1 MASNSWINL
10 TPLYKLRTSRFFD
23 QTAIGS
29 NAISLPSR
37 GAAFSGDVFASALDQ
52 SSSISPEQVFANA
65 SHEPFAI
72 RHICLDV
79 ESRTLLLAGQRHLCL
94 LSFCRSESA
103 FEIPVLDIYLH
114 YEEDQAVEP
123 SVGTGDET
131 SSLMSSSSG
140 RRTNQ
145 QGLANSTSHS
155 NSPGQFTG
163 ERVRSIRVRQW
174 APGYQPSLV
183 CRIAVP
189 NFVSSPTELGDAPYP
204 TNFSPISAIALTSA
218 TNLLAFAT
226 DGGISVVDYYQG
238 ICLVCAAIPE
248 LEAMDPLR
256 SSRSKSSPRFSS
268 SGNGTKSTQA
278 LNVASLASNTANQ
291 PPPPSIQP
299 RPSIFRKRSDFPSKT
314 TPPATNHH
322 SFRLPWKRRATK
334 SNAFKRKG
342 HFIEKQTLET
352 LNEERENGLI
362 DQCSQPNVIP
372 QLSHR
377 RIKRHNLHESIP
389 ELPSPE
395 LTSLQIIDFRGT
407 DKVKPRVI
415 SEPPPNTIAT
425 SSPLLASSNV
435 SLPLKTCLLISI
447 NEMLG
452 AQSSQYDSPPNKST
466 QEVLI
471 SMGSSEISGGTPSR
485 LTALSRGSTRTDL
498 KRTKS
503 QDKYGD
509 STSQRHSDTSE
520 QSSIDQSVLEG
531 IRTLAF
537 VDMSEQKDE
546 PSLWLGT
553 NRGSV
558 FGFSLD
564 TSDESGTQGPHYN
577 LLGEMCP
584 PPSVKWDAG
593 NSAVPRLTLVPNPDE
608 LIGASAEHNP
618 HNYAGSEA
626 NAMKRLGGVSHPLP
640 SPANSYRGGGKW
652 KGSGASGSSLTP
664 IANSQEEAPTGSAQE
679 SDRYFMV
686 VISEKHAQV
695 IGFPSRNCHNR
706 VKITETSTVVRAEI
720 SNQRVPL
727 SMTQTSPF
735 STLLYVNCLL
745 SNGHLIAF
753 SLPSLRILSDVDA
766 VTGGSIQQSLFT
778 FGNLGHAVYFASP
791 SELAKITLSADL
803 RLVPV
808 LFKVAFLEIFDL
820 FSYYN

>member
-1 MASNSWINL
+1 
-10 TPLYKLRTSRFFD
+10 
-23 QTAIGS
+23 
-29 NAISLPSR
+29 
-37 GAAFSGDVFASALDQ
+37 
-52 SSSISPEQVFANA
+52 
-65 SHEPFAI
+65 
-72 RHICLDV
+72 
-79 ESRTLLLAGQRHLCL
+79 
-94 LSFCRSESA
+94 
-103 FEIPVLDIYLH
+103 
-114 YEEDQAVEP
+114 
-123 SVGTGDET
+123 
-131 SSLMSSSSG
+131 
-140 RRTNQ
+140 
-145 QGLANSTSHS
+145 
-155 NSPGQFTG
+155 
-163 ERVRSIRVRQW
+163 
-174 APGYQPSLV
+174 
-183 CRIAVP
+183 
-189 NFVSSPTELGDAPYP
+189 
-204 TNFSPISAIALTSA
+204 
-218 TNLLAFAT
+218 
-226 DGGISVVDYYQG
+226 
-238 ICLVCAAIPE
+238 
-248 LEAMDPLR
+248 
-256 SSRSKSSPRFSS
+256 
-268 SGNGTKSTQA
+268 
-278 LNVASLASNTANQ
+278 
-291 PPPPSIQP
+291 
-299 RPSIFRKRSDFPSKT
+299 
-314 TPPATNHH
+314 
-322 SFRLPWKRRATK
+322 
-334 SNAFKRKG
+334 
-342 HFIEKQTLET
+342 
-352 LNEERENGLI
+352 
-362 DQCSQPNVIP
+362 
-372 QLSHR
+372 
-377 RIKRHNLHESIP
+377 
-389 ELPSPE
+389 
-395 LTSLQIIDFRGT
+395 
-407 DKVKPRVI
+407 
-415 SEPPPNTIAT
+415 
-425 SSPLLASSNV
+425 
-435 SLPLKTCLLISI
+435 
-447 NEMLG
+447 MLG

-577 LLGEMCP
+577 LLGSLFKFDGEVVFIGFGNAQGEMCP

-664 IANSQEEAPTGSAQE
+664 TSAYSGSQGGVGVANSQEEAPTGSAQE

-803 RLVPV
+803 SANLSEMYGELFLPCNMPEPPKKNFFTNLFTGSGLSTTERDALLGEQHAGKSTSAALLPSGRMERLGGQ
-808 LFKVAFLEIFDL
+808 ASGTTSEIARARNAAIERGEKLGQLDVQAQEMMEQSKNL
-820 FSYYN
+820 SKTAAMLAAKYEKQDKWWGVWPR